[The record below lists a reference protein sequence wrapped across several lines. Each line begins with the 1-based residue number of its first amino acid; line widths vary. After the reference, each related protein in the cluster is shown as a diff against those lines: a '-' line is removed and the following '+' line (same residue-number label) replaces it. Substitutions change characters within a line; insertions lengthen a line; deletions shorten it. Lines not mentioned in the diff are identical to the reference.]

1 MSIKQLSIGYDNFCY
16 ILTDPREKIA
26 AVIDPGY
33 SAKKI
38 FTFLQENN
46 YNLKY
51 IVATHYHN
59 DHTNAISE
67 LKTRYPESQ
76 ILCSDIEN
84 KYMHPKADI
93 TISNDSKVLL
103 GSVKLHFIL
112 TPGHTPGG
120 ICILVDN
127 TALITGDTLFIDDCG
142 RTDLPGGNL
151 KDMYNSLQNK
161 IKPLADDII
170 VYPGHNYGQKPFD
183 SLGNQKKTNK
193 TLAVNSFEE
202 FSKIE

>member
-16 ILTDPREKIA
+16 ILSDPIEKIA

-46 YNLKY
+46 LNIIY
-51 IVATHYHN
+51 IIATHHHS
-59 DHTNAISE
+59 DHTNTILE

-76 ILCSDIEN
+76 IVCSEIEN
-84 KYMHPKADI
+84 KYIHPKAEI
-93 TISNDSKVLL
+93 TITDNSKLLL

-127 TALITGDTLFIDDCG
+127 TALITGDTLFINDCG
-142 RTDLPGGNL
+142 RTDLPGGSL
-151 KDMYNSLQNK
+151 KDMYNTLQNK
-161 IKPLADDII
+161 IKSLADDII
-170 VYPGHNYGQKPFD
+170 IYPGHNYGPKPFD
-183 SLGNQKKTNK
+183 TLGNQKKTNK
-193 TLAVNSFEE
+193 TLSVNSFEE
-202 FSKIE
+202 FAKIE